1 MHTLSAP
8 SPGIPALTPREE
20 EVVLAW
26 FAAASKARVARQLR
40 VSEDTVRSHIT
51 NVRQKYLADD
61 RSVSTKS
68 ELLLRFIEDGRFP
81 AGRSRG

>member
-8 SPGIPALTPREE
+8 SPDVPALTPREE

-26 FAAASKARVARQLR
+26 FAATSKGQVARQLH

-51 NVRQKYLADD
+51 NVRQKYLAGD

-81 AGRSRG
+81 AGRLNG